1 MRYRTVHGAPRS
13 AAQPLTWAKQQ
24 GLPTSKARWEQE
36 AGCPAGGLA
45 CRARRVLKRQPLRG
59 VVEEALRAEGIQ
71 LGRKL
76 GCGSFGCAY
85 TRKGYPD
92 QVVKITGDPS
102 EVAAAQRVIEAR
114 KKGHR
119 LPGVVRFYRAFAV
132 QNSQLFVV
140 VQERLL
146 PLRAEEYRLIEEQQ
160 NALYRLGTLG
170 TPRDQQKGSKLLA
183 RDYRVPWRAIYD
195 LLRVFDE
202 LSNIGVEWHDLHEGN
217 VLRSPSG
224 RLKVIDLGI
233 SRSGG
238 VKVEEV

>member
-1 MRYRTVHGAPRS
+1 MRYRTVRGAPRS

-59 VVEEALRAEGIQ
+59 QVEHALRAENIQ

-114 KKGHR
+114 KRGHR
-119 LPGVVRFYRAFAV
+119 LPGVVRFYRTFAV
-132 QNSQLFVV
+132 QSSRLFVV

-146 PLRAEEYRLIEEQQ
+146 PLRAEEYRLIEEQH
-160 NALYRLGTLG
+160 NALYNLGTLG
-170 TPRDQQKGSKLLA
+170 TPRDQQKGAKLLA
-183 RDYRVPWRAIYD
+183 RDYAVPWRAIYD

-202 LSNIGVEWHDLHEGN
+202 LRDIGVEWHDLHEGN
-217 VLRSPSG
+217 VLRSSSG